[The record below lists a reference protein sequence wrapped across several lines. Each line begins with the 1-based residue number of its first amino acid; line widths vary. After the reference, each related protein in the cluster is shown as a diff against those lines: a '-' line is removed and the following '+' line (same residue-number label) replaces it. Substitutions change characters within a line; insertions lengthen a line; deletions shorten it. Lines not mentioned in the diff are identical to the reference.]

1 MEINEI
7 SLILDNNFEKKGIS
21 EKKDSIKEMEERI
34 REKKKLLKKLK
45 SRKLSRPQKGHKKTE
60 GRQNNC

>member
-7 SLILDNNFEKKGIS
+7 SLILDNNFEKKVIS
-21 EKKDSIKEMEERI
+21 EKKDSIREMEERI

-45 SRKLSRPQKGHKKTE
+45 SRKLSRPQKGHKKIE
-60 GRQNNC
+60 GRQKNC